1 MGLHLVS
8 ANLISYIFQVGLLN
22 LKTNVVRAGIEGAG
36 LVNSCK
42 YLSPIFQTHFLS
54 PSSAGWR
61 GGGGGGGEAKQ
72 ILLKIPKISEL

>member
-42 YLSPIFQTHFLS
+42 YLSPIFQKHFLS

-72 ILLKIPKISEL
+72 LLLKIPKIPEL